1 MWVLIIF
8 AHVGMMGKGD
18 SNALTTVSG
27 FTSNRT
33 CMEAGA
39 ISKTLTQGT
48 VKEINY
54 KCVEVK

>member
-27 FTSNRT
+27 FTSNIT

-54 KCVEVK
+54 KCV